1 MSLANPAS
9 LSAPL
14 LAALQ
19 DLQAG
24 LLPPL
29 VLLPLLSVAVFAAPA
44 LLPGLLPGLLLRRS
58 LARLA
63 GVAVIAGMLYLAAP
77 LLLDRLPVLAD
88 AIVASVVY

>member
-29 VLLPLLSVAVFAAPA
+29 VLLPLLSVAVFAAQA
-44 LLPGLLPGLLLRRS
+44 LLPGLLLRPS

>member
-44 LLPGLLPGLLLRRS
+44 LLPGLLLRRS